1 MKASELNGTH
11 LGERMT
17 VTIGEASVTDTLVGV
32 EHRRESVLDLQ
43 ISEESSFT
51 LGAKHTELTFRA
63 AGTVR
68 TKGDAQVEIHGDT
81 PAQGPSATKPAA

>member
-1 MKASELNGTH
+1 MRMHRKGHTMKASELNGTH
-11 LGERMT
+11 LGKAMT

-32 EHRRESVLDLQ
+32 EH
-43 ISEESSFT
+43 T